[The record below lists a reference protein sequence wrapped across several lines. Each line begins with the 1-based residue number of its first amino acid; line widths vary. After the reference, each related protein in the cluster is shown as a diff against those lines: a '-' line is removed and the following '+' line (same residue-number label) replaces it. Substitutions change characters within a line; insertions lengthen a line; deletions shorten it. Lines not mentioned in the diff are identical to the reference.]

1 MQISREEY
9 QRIVDIEN
17 SMGIQELR
25 DFAKKDKKIAEYYY
39 KLENNDIIYND
50 LIKDMRKSLDE
61 SER

>member
-1 MQISREEY
+1 
-9 QRIVDIEN
+9 
-17 SMGIQELR
+17 MGIQELR
-25 DFAKKDKKIAEYYY
+25 DLAKKNKKIAEYYY